1 LAACFLA
8 CAATTGYAQNVTTS
22 SLTGIVKDAQGGV
35 LPGASVTAVH
45 EPTGT
50 SYETVTEGD
59 GTFHILNVRVGG
71 PYNVTVNLQGFKPF
85 MQTGVVAK
93 LGEATNIPVQLQLQ
107 TLSETIEVRAD
118 AASAVFSPSHAGA
131 ATSIAPEAI
140 QELPTIS
147 RSITDLVRTSPYVN
161 PTSQGSDAGL
171 QIAGRNNRYNNMQI
185 DGAVNNDVFGIAATG
200 TPGGQ
205 TGTQPVSLDAIQEI
219 QVLVSPYDVRQGGFS
234 GGGVNAITKSGSN
247 TLSGTGYYFGRNQSL
262 VGGIPA
268 IATTANPSPSTTKVG
283 PFKDRQV

>member
-1 LAACFLA
+1 
-8 CAATTGYAQNVTTS
+8 
-22 SLTGIVKDAQGGV
+22 
-35 LPGASVTAVH
+35 
-45 EPTGT
+45 
-50 SYETVTEGD
+50 
-59 GTFHILNVRVGG
+59 
-71 PYNVTVNLQGFKPF
+71 
-85 MQTGVVAK
+85 MQMGVVAK

-234 GGGVNAITKSGSN
+234 GGGVNAITKSGTNELHGSGFIFFRN
-247 TLSGTGYYFGRNQSL
+247 LDSSEITLSTSEAVRLNNGVVASICKWCSL
-262 VGGIPA
+262 TSMICKSDKFVPYL
-268 IATTANPSPSTTKVG
+268 
-283 PFKDRQV
+283 D